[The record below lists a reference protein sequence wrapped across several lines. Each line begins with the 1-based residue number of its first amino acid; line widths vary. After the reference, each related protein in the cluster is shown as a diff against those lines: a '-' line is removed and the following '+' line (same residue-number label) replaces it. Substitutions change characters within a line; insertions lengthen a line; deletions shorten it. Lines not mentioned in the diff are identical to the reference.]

1 MKRSL
6 KWVGFL
12 VVCVLSG
19 LLLCSAAYAARQEQ
33 VLPLRYKNTQSV
45 LASLSIKG
53 STATCYGRVTPQGT
67 QDCSLSLT
75 LYRKNGSRWVAV
87 QTWTQSAQ
95 QGASASLNKTKTIG
109 AGTYKVTAVGNVD
122 GEVVSVDS
130 AEKTK

>member
-6 KWVGFL
+6 RWISWL
-12 VVCVLSG
+12 MVCVLSG

-33 VLPLRYKNTQSV
+33 VFPLRYKNTQSV
-45 LASLSIKG
+45 LASLSIKEN
-53 STATCYGRVTPQGT
+53 TATCYGRVTPQGT

-75 LYRKNGSRWVAV
+75 LYKKNGFRWVAV
-87 QTWTQSAQ
+87 QTWTQSAR

-109 AGTYKVTAVGNVD
+109 SGTYKVTAVGNVD

>member
-1 MKRSL
+1 MKWLL
-6 KWVGFL
+6 KWVCWL
-12 VVCVLSG
+12 MVCVLSG
-19 LLLCSAAYAARQEQ
+19 LLLCSVAYAARQEQ
-33 VLPLRYKNTQSV
+33 TFPLRYQNTQSV

-53 STATCYGRVTPQGT
+53 RTATCYGKVTPQGT

-95 QGASASLNKTKTIG
+95 QGASASLKKTKSIG
-109 AGTYKVTAVGNVD
+109 FGTYKVTAVGNVD

-130 AEKTK
+130 VEKTK